1 MKNLT
6 DREKSDAKRLIYAL
20 TTIVNDENRIRVL
33 VRVLNYCDAEQL
45 IRDINALD
53 KVRDNVKW

>member
-20 TTIVNDENRIRVL
+20 ASRVYDENRIRVL
-33 VRVLNYCDAEQL
+33 VRVLDYCDAEQL

-53 KVRDNVKW
+53 KMGDNVK

>member
-20 TTIVNDENRIRVL
+20 ATIVYDENIIRVL
-33 VRVLNYCDAEQL
+33 VRALRYCDAEQL

-53 KVRDNVKW
+53 KMGDNVK

>member
-20 TTIVNDENRIRVL
+20 TSIVCDENRIRVL